1 MKKWFDDPLNVLLIV
16 ALILFTIILTAT
28 FYNHDKP
35 EIVSKNYPVS
45 DTIYIEQRVDLSRL
59 DSISEI
65 LYYEV
70 IENQLYLYTKKDSIK
85 DEIDRWN
92 YIRSLDPEGW
102 EQ

>member
-35 EIVSKNYPVS
+35 EIVFKNYPVS